1 MVLGMAAPA
10 ERLPAAAMEAER
22 GGVHEHHR
30 QLAEQVAPAGEQ
42 LLLDLVL
49 DAAGREGGGAGLL
62 GVGQFLA
69 KPGHRPIE
77 VVQRKALRTWDLV
90 VLHPALAGAIR
101 ARDHDPVQHGD
112 EDRALDV
119 ELEAAAGETVVEHIG
134 DTDALPQAP
143 EQQRRADAA
152 TGDGAGGDVGK
163 DDAAFAMSSEGL
175 EEAIEGAGLFGM
187 SLRPSGWRMRWRT
200 RPPGSRTVSTRYR

>member
-1 MVLGMAAPA
+1 
-10 ERLPAAAMEAER
+10 
-22 GGVHEHHR
+22 
-30 QLAEQVAPAGEQ
+30 
-42 LLLDLVL
+42 
-49 DAAGREGGGAGLL
+49 
-62 GVGQFLA
+62 
-69 KPGHRPIE
+69 
-77 VVQRKALRTWDLV
+77 VQRKALRTWDLV

-143 EQQRRADAA
+143 ERQRRADAA